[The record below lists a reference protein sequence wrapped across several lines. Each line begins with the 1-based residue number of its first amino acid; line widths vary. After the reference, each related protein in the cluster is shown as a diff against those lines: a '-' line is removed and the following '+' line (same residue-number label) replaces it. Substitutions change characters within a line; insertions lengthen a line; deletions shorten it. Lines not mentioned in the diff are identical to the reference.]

1 MCRFCR
7 TNSLRRRAMAE
18 IKGIDD
24 GEQLDPRMVRELLQD
39 LVADAHGY
47 MTTLR
52 AIQMVAQSDG
62 VELMPGDGGG
72 HVH

>member
-24 GEQLDPRMVRELLQD
+24 GEQLDPQMVRELLQD

-47 MTTLR
+47 MTTLQ
-52 AIQMVAQSDG
+52 AMLTIAQSEA
-62 VELMPGDGGG
+62 VEIVRGDGGG